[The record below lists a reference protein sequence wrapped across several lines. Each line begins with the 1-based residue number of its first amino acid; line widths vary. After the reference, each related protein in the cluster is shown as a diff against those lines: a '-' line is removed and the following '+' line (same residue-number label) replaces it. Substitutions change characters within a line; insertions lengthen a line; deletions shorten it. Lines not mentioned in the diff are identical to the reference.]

1 MYIVSFANRE
11 NAKLKF
17 IAEFKAIKNISI
29 QKLKEHK
36 SMETVII

>member
-11 NAKLKF
+11 NHQFKF
-17 IAEFKAIKNISI
+17 IADFKAIKNNSI

-36 SMETVII
+36 SIETVII